1 MATAAMM
8 GTTCRNNTTSPGKGS
23 GNGLR
28 ITTSNHTHMTWL
40 KAHMTMPAV
49 IRLQNRRVCPRLSK
63 AFLAQGMQ
71 AATITSSGIRSPS
84 ARRKK
89 GLGNT
94 AGARAK
100 TSSRPTPQRSDGMG
114 RKDTTH
120 HDMTFC
126 HVMFRSR
133 TGYGGHHGNG
143 LSGMGRKS
151 WWHRARCGRRLL
163 ELGVMAFPVNRMR
176 RLRRTET
183 LRTLVRETR
192 LTPET
197 LVYPLFVCPGTGI
210 RKEVRSMPG
219 VFNLSVDEA
228 VKEVRA
234 TRALGV
240 LSVILFG
247 LPEKKDEVATGAW
260 AENGIVQK
268 AARAIKSEVRD
279 VLVMGDVCLCEYMSH
294 GHCGIVKVND
304 KAATAS
310 PATDEYEI
318 VNDASLE
325 LLARTSVSLARSGV
339 DIIAPSD
346 MMDGRVGAI
355 RAALDQ
361 AGFANTPILA
371 YAAKFSSGFYG
382 PFREAADSAPQF
394 GDRRSYQM
402 DPANIREAM
411 REIELDIEEGADMIM
426 VKPAMPYL
434 DVIAAA
440 RDRFDLPLA
449 AYQVSGEYAMIEAAA
464 RNQWID
470 RERVMMES
478 LVSIRRAGASMILT
492 YYAKEAAKLLA

>member
-163 ELGVMAFPVNRMR
+163 ELGVMAFPVNRLR

-260 AENGIVQK
+260 AEDGIVQK

-294 GHCGIVKVND
+294 GHCGIVAQSGRPQSLGAAAMDVT
-304 KAATAS
+304 KAMAIAVSSPEEKEKAIERMAAAAAAPPATAG
-310 PATDEYEI
+310 YEI
-318 VNDASLE
+318 LNDASLE
-325 LLARTSVSLARSGV
+325 LLARTSVSLAREGV
-339 DIIAPSD
+339 DIIA
-346 MMDGRVGAI
+346 
-355 RAALDQ
+355 Q
-361 AGFANTPILA
+361 
-371 YAAKFSSGFYG
+371 
-382 PFREAADSAPQF
+382 
-394 GDRRSYQM
+394 
-402 DPANIREAM
+402 
-411 REIELDIEEGADMIM
+411 
-426 VKPAMPYL
+426 
-434 DVIAAA
+434 
-440 RDRFDLPLA
+440 
-449 AYQVSGEYAMIEAAA
+449 
-464 RNQWID
+464 
-470 RERVMMES
+470 
-478 LVSIRRAGASMILT
+478 
-492 YYAKEAAKLLA
+492 